1 MKIPH
6 GCLAAFSISPRVRML
21 HMSEQPTQRINKGLP
36 AQKRKNLPMDTPNGV
51 TAAFIL
57 ASAVLAAPAAFA
69 DGPRETIEARF
80 AFDPND
86 QAAQIYQDLN
96 RTAKRACELNG
107 TRSLNIVKHEQAC
120 IREMVQDG
128 VTKLGRADVAA
139 VHNDYFATANAG
151 TRG

>member
-1 MKIPH
+1 MP
-6 GCLAAFSISPRVRML
+6 
-21 HMSEQPTQRINKGLP
+21 HMSEQPTQRINKGCLHK
-36 AQKRKNLPMDTPNGV
+36 KRKNLPMKTPNGLA
-51 TAAFIL
+51 AAFIL

-69 DGPRETIEARF
+69 DGPRETVEARF
-80 AFDPND
+80 AFNPKEP
-86 QAAQIYQDLN
+86 AVQIYSDLN
-96 RTAKRACELNG
+96 RTAKRACELSG

-128 VTKLGRADVAA
+128 VTKMGRADVAA